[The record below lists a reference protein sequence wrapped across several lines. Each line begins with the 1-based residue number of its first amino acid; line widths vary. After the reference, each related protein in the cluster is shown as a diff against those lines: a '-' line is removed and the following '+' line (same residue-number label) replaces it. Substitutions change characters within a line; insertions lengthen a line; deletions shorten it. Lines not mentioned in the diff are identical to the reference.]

1 MQVREL
7 DPEKLESERRE
18 FLNSIFGLLKGL
30 ALHSIEN
37 EALNKPWQ
45 AFQKSFEDLKQYSQS
60 ANGVEIK
67 LQDGLL
73 TVLGAKFNAH
83 YSISE
88 STKFVP
94 TCMEMALVSS
104 INFKPEMEMEI
115 VSQFFST
122 WALHC
127 SVHQKPKALTKEFP
141 GVEIVF
147 VDPDQANLRLKSKS
161 LLHSPRYALQRYF
174 LLCQNVSDFF
184 RGVAE
189 GRISSQRKIRRD
201 LLDMV
206 EIAEVNHYQLVA
218 LSLLRHEETG
228 LDSRAVEAV
237 ASALLSI
244 ALGREF
250 SLDLKQQ
257 VNLSVIAINYNIGLL
272 SKELSELVHAE
283 RQLNESEYQRVL
295 EGMSGG
301 VFQLLKAQGA
311 TKPVLERL
319 LALFEATQ
327 GSRAGAPTIN
337 IESRILRLI
346 VQYVALTSQ
355 RPYRD
360 AYRSSEAI
368 QILGANAASRKD
380 GALDPIVYYVFV
392 RLMGVFPV
400 GSLVK
405 LENQQ
410 KAVVFRP
417 SGEKFGEPLLKIID
431 ESQPEMSRLVDS
443 SHAKELRVLEVL
455 DASLEGVSTASY
467 FFD

>member
-1 MQVREL
+1 MQVREVEV
-7 DPEKLESERRE
+7 EKFEGERRD
-18 FLNSIFGLLKGL
+18 FLNSIFALLKGL
-30 ALHSIEN
+30 SLHDIRN
-37 EALNKPWQ
+37 EALSKPWQ
-45 AFQKSFEDLKQYSQS
+45 QFQKSLQELGQYSQ
-60 ANGVEIK
+60 AEKGVGIQFK
-67 LQDGLL
+67 DGLL
-73 TVLGAKFNAH
+73 TVLDSKFSAH
-83 YSISE
+83 YSINE

-94 TCMEMALVSS
+94 SSMEMALIES
-104 INFKPEMEMEI
+104 ITFKPSADLEV
-115 VSQFFST
+115 VSQFFSA

-127 SVHQKPKALTKEFP
+127 SVHQKPKALAKEFS

-161 LLHSPRYALQRYF
+161 LLQSPRYALQRYF
-174 LLCQNVSDFF
+174 LLCQNVSEFF
-184 RGVAE
+184 RGVSD

-206 EIAEVNHYQLVA
+206 EVAEVNPYQLVA

-228 LDSRAVEAV
+228 LDARTVEAV
-237 ASALLSI
+237 ASALLAI
-244 ALGREF
+244 VLGREF
-250 SLDLKQQ
+250 SLGLKQQ
-257 VNLSVIAINYNIGLL
+257 IDLGIIAVNYNIGLL
-272 SKELSELVHAE
+272 SKELSELVQAE
-283 RQLNESEYQRVL
+283 RRLNESEYQRVL

-327 GSRAGAPTIN
+327 GSQGGHQTAN

-360 AYRSSEAI
+360 AYKSSEAM

-380 GALDPIVYYVFV
+380 GSLDPIVYYVFV
-392 RLMGVFPV
+392 RLMGVYPV
-400 GSLVK
+400 GSLVR
-405 LENQQ
+405 LQNHQ
-410 KAVVFRP
+410 KAVIYRP
-417 SGEKFGEPLLKIID
+417 SGEKFGEPLIKLIDDQDLKRSQLIDISHADLKI
-431 ESQPEMSRLVDS
+431 S
-443 SHAKELRVLEVL
+443 EVL
-455 DASLEGVSTASY
+455 DAPLEGISTASY